1 MYSSHEHAEQEVLKI
16 STKHLTSNSSNLNF
30 RGSIMARYQVE
41 AVAYDKDGRRL
52 NGNTHSI
59 DADSAS
65 EAERI
70 AASRQ
75 KSHVGTAKV
84 ETKILHK
91 SDK

>member
-1 MYSSHEHAEQEVLKI
+1 
-16 STKHLTSNSSNLNF
+16 
-30 RGSIMARYQVE
+30 MARYQVE

-59 DADSAS
+59 DANSEA

-75 KSHVGTAKV
+75 TFQVGTAKI
-84 ETKILHK
+84 ETRILHK
-91 SDK
+91 SEK

>member
-1 MYSSHEHAEQEVLKI
+1 
-16 STKHLTSNSSNLNF
+16 
-30 RGSIMARYQVE
+30 MARYGVE

-59 DADSAS
+59 DASSAA

-75 KSHVGTAKV
+75 KFQVGTVKV
-84 ETKILHK
+84 ETRIIHK